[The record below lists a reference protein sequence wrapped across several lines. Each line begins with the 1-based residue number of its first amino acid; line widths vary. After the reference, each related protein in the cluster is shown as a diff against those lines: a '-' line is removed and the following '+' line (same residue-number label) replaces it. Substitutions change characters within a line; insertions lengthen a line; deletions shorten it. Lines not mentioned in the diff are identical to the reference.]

1 MPSLQ
6 ATILRPLITATAL
19 LLAGCEIP
27 GLGPDPRIAQREA
40 EAKAIGGACRYG
52 LRSIEDCYTLNENA
66 SKADMFTGW
75 KDMDV
80 YMRENKIEGA
90 KASVVAPAHQPTEEF
105 IDDPKAK
112 ANATKEKPGPDGHGA
127 STAKSGDTK
136 AKTGDAKAK
145 PAASKTAAPAEAK
158 PKPEA
163 KPAEKPAAH

>member
-6 ATILRPLITATAL
+6 TMILRLLITATAL

-27 GLGPDPRIAQREA
+27 GLGPDPKIAQREA

-52 LRSIEDCYTLNENA
+52 LRSIEDCYTLNEKA

-75 KDMDV
+75 KDMDA
-80 YMRENKIEGA
+80 YMRENKIEGV
-90 KASVVAPAHQPTEEF
+90 KASAVVAHEPVEEF

-127 STAKSGDTK
+127 SAAKSGDAKPK
-136 AKTGDAKAK
+136 AGDAKTK
-145 PAASKTAAPAEAK
+145 PAASKASAPTDAK